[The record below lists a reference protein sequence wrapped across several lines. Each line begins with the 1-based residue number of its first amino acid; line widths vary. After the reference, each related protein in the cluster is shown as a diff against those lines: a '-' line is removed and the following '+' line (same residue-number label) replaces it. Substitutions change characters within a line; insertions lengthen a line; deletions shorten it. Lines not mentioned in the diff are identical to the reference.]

1 MEGRLG
7 LEDDDLSPH
16 VYDLPWGMCVCNLAM
31 LSSSNAFLFSKP
43 SSTPALVLAGRAVL
57 FMSVTVTAS
66 GTELSEE
73 SFFALADVEGAIE
86 VLGEMCS
93 NDCNVNEVGSGGRG
107 GRGISGG
114 DVGTERF
121 NSDFQG
127 FRGLVARL
135 FKPSLR
141 PTSSE
146 PAISTWPCELRERL
160 E

>member
-93 NDCNVNEVGSGGRG
+93 NDCNVNEVGSGGRESRSG
-107 GRGISGG
+107 VRPGMRSATTFCIDLGFCKGIEDEG
-114 DVGTERF
+114 DSYEEDQSPQLSASLV
-121 NSDFQG
+121 
-127 FRGLVARL
+127 VARL
-135 FKPSLR
+135 R
-141 PTSSE
+141 G
-146 PAISTWPCELRERL
+146 CG
-160 E
+160 